1 MEATVPQH
9 CNCTVR
15 FGCSGTCYTEYSVYG
30 EYHGIQLYSVY
41 VQYCSSTGSTTGC
54 TEYSVQYV
62 YAVE

>member
-30 EYHGIQLYSVY
+30 EYHGIQYSCTLYTYSTVVVPVVPRGVQSTLYSM
-41 VQYCSSTGSTTGC
+41 SML
-54 TEYSVQYV
+54 
-62 YAVE
+62 